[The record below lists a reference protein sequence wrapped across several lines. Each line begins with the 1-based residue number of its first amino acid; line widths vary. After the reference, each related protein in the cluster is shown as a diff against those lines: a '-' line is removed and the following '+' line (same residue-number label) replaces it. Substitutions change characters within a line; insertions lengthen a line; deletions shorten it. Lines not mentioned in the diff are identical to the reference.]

1 MKYLFLDLALLC
13 TSTIQAA
20 SLSLDDVLTDTPTL
34 NMALPTPEKIT
45 GVKVGERHWYHY
57 EIVNYLE
64 ALAEAS
70 PRMVALGEHAR
81 TYGNRPLVSYAISTP
96 DNLAPPGPDKSR
108 TRIDYRP
115 RC

>member
-1 MKYLFLDLALLC
+1 MKPLFLVLALLYA
-13 TSTIQAA
+13 SAVQAA
-20 SLSLDDVLTDTPTL
+20 SLSLDDVLAETPSLDT
-34 NMALPTPEKIT
+34 ALPKPEQIT

-81 TYGNRPLVSYAISTP
+81 TYGGRPLVSYAISTP
-96 DNLAPPGPDKSR
+96 ENLAR
-108 TRIDYRP
+108 LA
-115 RC
+115 